1 MPQVLRLGQL
11 GKDLPP
17 VSVYDFV
24 PRYLR
29 LTEAEHNWLEAH
41 PGRGHDVYV
50 EKVLNRGS
58 IARHLDELSF
68 KPQTITV
75 RIKSIYCG
83 V

>member
-1 MPQVLRLGQL
+1 
-11 GKDLPP
+11 

-50 EKVLNRGS
+50 EKV
-58 IARHLDELSF
+58 
-68 KPQTITV
+68 
-75 RIKSIYCG
+75 
-83 V
+83 